1 MTLMDINF
9 ILLKQIAILSI
20 FFGAILGAVTL
31 IPYLGIISFI
41 FLISLIAPLVIW
53 LLVKYNCLSLSSIKD
68 SVIVGAI
75 AGFVAYMGFSIIY
88 VPISVILMKLF
99 HIAANIGI
107 GYMLGNAS
115 FFLLLVISVF
125 MGVLA
130 ATVNAFTGF
139 LTFYVLDFINSIEK
153 KGK

>member
-153 KGK
+153 RK